1 MRGRDGVLRFI
12 SNLRQELDKLT
23 TFQLTLIIVV
33 FLVFMIWP
41 LLSII
46 GGAFIDDGSFTTR
59 HMSAVFDDPELWRMP
74 NEWELTLFRSTER
87 VLIIGLVDCG
97 AIFNSL
103 FIALFTTIFSTVIGV
118 MLAYIMYKYEFRGKG
133 ILKGLILIP
142 LIAPP
147 FVGALGV
154 REFISQNG
162 IINQV
167 LFEQLHI
174 LPQAIWITGL
184 PAIILVETLHFYTLV
199 YLNAYSSFVNIDPS
213 LEEQAENMGARGFFK
228 FRSVTLPLA
237 MPGIEAGAIL
247 TFILSLEDL
256 GTPIIFSQGA
266 YSYPARHTITL
277 YILNN
282 WAPQYIGQYNFKVMA
297 LCVLLLVMALTCFVI
312 IRKYISLKQY
322 AMMSKGGTWQPVTI
336 KPSRKQLVLFGIFIA
351 GLLSFALM
359 PHIGILKLSLTQGG
373 IGGLTLANYKYMFSN
388 VHMYTPIK
396 NSLIYAFSAVFIII
410 ILGTMAAYIIA
421 RKKLPGILALDM
433 LVTMPLA
440 IPGIVLGIGM
450 FVVFYGTGIFRP
462 ENPAFV
468 IVAAYVVRK
477 IPFAVRA
484 AYAGL
489 QQTHE
494 ALEEASLNVGAS
506 KIKTLIKITLPLI
519 SMSIVAGA
527 MLSFVYVISE
537 VSTSILLGATN
548 PELAPITWKI
558 KELFFHADFNE
569 AAALGV
575 LLMVI
580 QTVSIV
586 TTNYLLKNRAAVMTG
601 L

>member
-1 MRGRDGVLRFI
+1 MQGNSVVRFVRQMRR
-12 SNLRQELDKLT
+12 ELDRLT
-23 TFQLTLIIVV
+23 TLQLALILFV
-33 FLVFMIWP
+33 FSLFMIYP

-46 GGAFIDDGSFTTR
+46 GGAFWDDGFTAQN
-59 HMSAVFDDPELWRMP
+59 MKAVFDDPELWRSPGQWDMTFYK
-74 NEWELTLFRSTER
+74 NTER
-87 VLIIGLVDCG
+87 VLIIGLTDCG
-97 AIFNSL
+97 AIINSFL
-103 FIALFTTIFSTVIGV
+103 IAIFTTLFSTIIGV
-118 MLAYIMYKYEFRGKG
+118 TLAYVMYKYEFPGKT
-133 ILKGLILIP
+133 IFKALILVP

-154 REFISQNG
+154 REFISHNG
-162 IINQV
+162 IINQI

-174 LPQAIWITGL
+174 LPKPIWITGL

-199 YLNAYSSFVNIDPS
+199 YLNAHSSFVNIDPS

-282 WAPQYIGQYNFKVMA
+282 WAPQYIGQYNYKVMA
-297 LCVLLLVMALTCFVI
+297 LCVLLLAIALACFVI
-312 IRKYISLKQY
+312 IRKYISLRKY
-322 AMMSKGGTWQPVTI
+322 AMMSKGGTWQPVTLRA
-336 KPSRKQLVLFGIFIA
+336 SRRQVALIIGFIVVLLG
-351 GLLSFALM
+351 FALM
-359 PHIGILKLSLTQGG
+359 PHIGIFKLSFTKGG
-373 IGGLTLANYKYMFSN
+373 LGGLTLDNYRYMFSN

-396 NSLIYAFSAVFIII
+396 NSLIYSFVSVILIII
-410 ILGTMAAYIIA
+410 VGTMAAYIIA
-421 RKKLPGILALDM
+421 RKKIPGLLALDM

-440 IPGIVLGIGM
+440 IPGIVLGIGL
-450 FVVFYGTGIFRP
+450 FVVFYGTPFFNP
-462 ENPAFV
+462 TNPAFV
-468 IVAAYVVRK
+468 IIAAYVIRK

-506 KIKTLIKITLPLI
+506 KVRTLLRITLPLI

-548 PELAPITWKI
+548 PEMAPITWKI
-558 KELFFHADFNE
+558 KELFFHADFND

-575 LLMVI
+575 LLMGI
-580 QTVSIV
+580 QTVTIV
-586 TTNYLLKNRAAVMTG
+586 AANYLLKNRAEVMTG

>member
-1 MRGRDGVLRFI
+1 MDDTNRVVSFVR
-12 SNLRQELDKLT
+12 NLRRELDKLT
-23 TFQLTLIIVV
+23 TFQLAIILIV
-33 FLVFMIWP
+33 FFLFMIWP
-41 LLSII
+41 LMSII
-46 GGAFIDDGSFTTR
+46 GGAFWDDGFTTKYI
-59 HMSAVFDDPELWRMP
+59 SAVFNDPELWRMP
-74 NEWELTLFRSTER
+74 GQWELALTKTTENYF
-87 VLIIGLVDCG
+87 IIGLTDCG

-103 FIALFTTIFSTVIGV
+103 FIALFTTIFSTIIGV
-118 MLAYIMYKYEFRGKG
+118 ALAYVMYKYDFKYKTL
-133 ILKGLILIP
+133 LKALILVP

-154 REFISQNG
+154 REFIGQTG
-162 IINQV
+162 IINQI
-167 LFEQLHI
+167 FYEQLHI
-174 LPQAIWITGL
+174 LPKAIWVTGI
-184 PAIILVETLHFYTLV
+184 PAIVLVESLHFYTLV

-237 MPGIEAGAIL
+237 LPGIEAGAIL

-266 YSYPARHTITL
+266 YSKPAQHTMTL
-277 YILNN
+277 YILKN
-282 WAPQYIGQYNFKVMA
+282 WSPQFIGQWDYKVMA
-297 LCVLLLVMALTCFVI
+297 LCVLLLIIAIICFII
-312 IRKYISLKQY
+312 IRKYISLKKY

-336 KPSRKQLVLFGIFIA
+336 KASRKQFGLIVLFIA
-351 GLLSFALM
+351 GLLSLALM
-359 PHIGILKLSLTQGG
+359 PHIGIQKLSLTK
-373 IGGLTLANYKYMFSN
+373 GGLSGMTLSNYSYMLSN

-396 NSLIYAFSAVFIII
+396 NSLIYSFLSVFVIII
-410 ILGTMAAYIIA
+410 IGTMAAYIIS
-421 RKKLPGILALDM
+421 RKKLPGLLALDM

-440 IPGIVLGIGM
+440 IPGIVLGIGL
-450 FVVFYGTGIFRP
+450 FIVFYGTPFFNP
-462 ENPAFV
+462 TNPAYV

-506 KIKTLIKITLPLI
+506 KIRTLWKITLPLI

-548 PELAPITWKI
+548 PDLAPITWKI

-575 LLMVI
+575 FLMVI
-580 QTVSIV
+580 QTVSIIL
-586 TTNYLLKNRAAVMTG
+586 TNYLLKNRAEVMTG

>member
-1 MRGRDGVLRFI
+1 
-12 SNLRQELDKLT
+12 
-23 TFQLTLIIVV
+23 
-33 FLVFMIWP
+33 
-41 LLSII
+41 
-46 GGAFIDDGSFTTR
+46 
-59 HMSAVFDDPELWRMP
+59 MSAVFDDPELWRMP

-336 KPSRKQLVLFGIFIA
+336 KPSRKQLVLFGVFIA

-388 VHMYTPIK
+388 VHMYTHIK

-527 MLSFVYVISE
+527 MLSFVYVVSE

>member
-1 MRGRDGVLRFI
+1 MEEQNRF
-12 SNLRQELDKLT
+12 SSLFRLLKHELDKLT
-23 TFQLTLIIVV
+23 TIQLALILIV
-33 FLVFMIWP
+33 FFFFMIWP
-41 LLSII
+41 LMSII
-46 GGAFIDDGSFTTR
+46 GGAFWDDGFTTKYIT
-59 HMSAVFDDPELWRMP
+59 SVFNDPDLWRWP
-74 NEWELTLFRSTER
+74 GQWELTLTKSTER
-87 VLIIGLVDCG
+87 FFIIGLTDCG

-103 FIALFTTIFSTVIGV
+103 FIAVFTTLFSTIIGV
-118 MLAYIMYKYEFRGKG
+118 MLAYVMYKYDFRYKTLLKAI
-133 ILKGLILIP
+133 ILVP

-154 REFISQNG
+154 REFIGQSG
-162 IINQV
+162 IINQI
-167 LFEQLHI
+167 FYDSLHI
-174 LPQAIWITGL
+174 LPKAIWITGI
-184 PAIILVETLHFYTLV
+184 PAIVLVESLHFYTLV

-266 YSYPARHTITL
+266 YSKPAQHTMTL
-277 YILNN
+277 YILKN
-282 WAPQYIGQYNFKVMA
+282 WSPQYIGQWDYKVMA
-297 LCVLLLVMALTCFVI
+297 LCVILLIIALVCFII
-312 IRKYISLKQY
+312 IRKYISLKKY

-336 KPSRKQLVLFGIFIA
+336 KASRKQFAMILTFIIV
-351 GLLSFALM
+351 LLSLALM
-359 PHIGILKLSLTQGG
+359 PHIGILKLSFTRGG
-373 IGGLTLANYKYMFSN
+373 FANFTLANYSYMFSN
-388 VHMYTPIK
+388 VHMYTPIQ
-396 NSLIYAFSAVFIII
+396 NSLIYSFLSVFVIII
-410 ILGTMAAYIIA
+410 IGTMAAYIIS
-421 RKKLPGILALDM
+421 RKKLPGIFALDM

-440 IPGIVLGIGM
+440 IPGIVLGIGL
-450 FVVFYGTGIFRP
+450 FVVYYGTSIFP
-462 ENPAFV
+462 STNPAIV

-506 KIKTLIKITLPLI
+506 KIRTLWKITLPLI

-527 MLSFVYVISE
+527 MLAFVYVISE

-548 PELAPITWKI
+548 PDMAPITWKI

-586 TTNYLLKNRAAVMTG
+586 LTNYLLKNRAEVMTG

>member
-1 MRGRDGVLRFI
+1 MQGKNRFI
-12 SNLRQELDKLT
+12 RFVHSLRRELDRLT
-23 TFQLTLIIVV
+23 TIQLIIILFV
-33 FLVFMIWP
+33 FSTFMIYP

-46 GGAFIDDGSFTTR
+46 GGAFWDDGFT
-59 HMSAVFDDPELWRMP
+59 MQNMNAVFSDSELWRSP
-74 NEWELTLFRSTER
+74 GQWDLTFMRNTER
-87 VLIIGLVDCG
+87 VLIIGLTDCG

-103 FIALFTTIFSTVIGV
+103 FIAIFTTLFSTIIGV
-118 MLAYIMYKYEFRGKG
+118 ALAYIMYRYSFSGKG
-133 ILKGLILIP
+133 IFKALILIP

-154 REFISQNG
+154 KEFISQYG
-162 IINQV
+162 IINQIF
-167 LFEQLHI
+167 FENLHI
-174 LPQAIWITGL
+174 LPKAIWITGI
-184 PAIILVETLHFYTLV
+184 PAIVLVETLHFYTLV
-199 YLNAYSSFVNIDPS
+199 YLNTYSSFSNIDPS
-213 LEEQAENMGARGFFK
+213 LEEQAENVGSRGFFK
-228 FRSVTLPLA
+228 FRSITLPLA

-282 WAPQYIGQYNFKVMA
+282 WAPQYIGQYNYKVMA
-297 LCVLLLVMALTCFVI
+297 LCVLLLAIALVCFVV

-322 AMMSKGGTWQPVTI
+322 AMMSKGGTWQSLTV
-336 KPSRKQLVLFGIFIA
+336 KASRKQFILILTFILGVLS
-351 GLLSFALM
+351 LALM
-359 PHIGILKLSLTQGG
+359 PHIGILKLSFTKGG
-373 IGGLTLANYKYMFSN
+373 MGGLTLANYSYMFSN

-396 NSLIYAFSAVFIII
+396 NSLIYSFASVFLIII
-410 ILGTMAAYIIA
+410 IGTMAAYIIS
-421 RKKLPGILALDM
+421 RKKFPGILALDM

-440 IPGIVLGIGM
+440 IPGIVLGIGL
-450 FVVFYGTGIFRP
+450 FVVFYGTSIFP
-462 ENPAFV
+462 PTNPAFV

-506 KIKTLIKITLPLI
+506 KIKTILKITLPLI

-548 PELAPITWKI
+548 PDMAPITWKI

-569 AAALGV
+569 AAAMGV
-575 LLMVI
+575 LLMVV
-580 QTVSIV
+580 QTISIV
-586 TTNYLLKNRAAVMTG
+586 TTNHLLKSKASVMTG

>member
-1 MRGRDGVLRFI
+1 MVASGRI
-12 SNLRQELDKLT
+12 SHFFLGLKRELDKLT
-23 TFQLTLIIVV
+23 TIQLVIILAV

-41 LLSII
+41 LFSII
-46 GGAFIDDGSFTTR
+46 SGAFWDGGFTTQ
-59 HMSAVFDDPELWRMP
+59 HFGEVFSDPELWRGP
-74 NEWELTLFRSTER
+74 TSWDLTMFRNTEE
-87 VLIIGLVDCG
+87 VFIIGLTDCG

-103 FIALFTTIFSTVIGV
+103 FIALFTTIFSTIVGV
-118 MLAYIMYKYEFRGKG
+118 MLAYIMYRYDFP
-133 ILKGLILIP
+133 LKWLFKALILVP

-154 REFISQNG
+154 REFIWHNG
-162 IINQV
+162 IINDIFYQ
-167 LFEQLHI
+167 QLHI
-174 LPQAIWITGL
+174 LPKAIWITGI
-184 PAIILVETLHFYTLV
+184 PAIVLVESLHFYTLV
-199 YLNAYSSFVNIDPS
+199 YLNAYSSFVNIDPT
-213 LEEQAENMGARGFFK
+213 LEEQAENVGSRGFFK
-228 FRSVTLPLA
+228 FRSITLPLA

-282 WAPQYIGQYNFKVMA
+282 WAPQFIGQYNYKVMA
-297 LCVLLLVMALTCFVI
+297 LCVILLVIALTCFLV
-312 IRKYISLKQY
+312 IRKYISLRKY
-322 AMMSKGGTWQPVTI
+322 AMMSKGGTWQPVSV
-336 KPSRKQLVLFGIFIA
+336 KASRKQLTLITVFIV
-351 GLLSFALM
+351 GLLSVALM
-359 PHIGILKLSLTQGG
+359 PHMGILKLSLTKGG
-373 IGGLTLANYKYMFSN
+373 VAGLTLDNYRYMFSN
-388 VHMYTPIK
+388 VHMYTPIV
-396 NSLIYAFSAVFIII
+396 NSMGYSFVSVLLIII
-410 ILGTMAAYIIA
+410 IGTMAAYIIA

-440 IPGIVLGIGM
+440 IPGIVLGIGL
-450 FVVFYGTGIFRP
+450 FIVFYGTPIF
-462 ENPAFV
+462 ESTNPVYV
-468 IVAAYVVRK
+468 IVAAYVIRK
-477 IPFAVRA
+477 IPFAVRS

-494 ALEEASLNVGAS
+494 ALEEASLNLGAS
-506 KIKTLIKITLPLI
+506 KLRTMAKITLPLI

-548 PELAPITWKI
+548 PDLAPITWKI

-575 LLMVI
+575 FLMVV

-586 TTNYLLKNRAAVMTG
+586 ATNYLLKNRAEVMTG